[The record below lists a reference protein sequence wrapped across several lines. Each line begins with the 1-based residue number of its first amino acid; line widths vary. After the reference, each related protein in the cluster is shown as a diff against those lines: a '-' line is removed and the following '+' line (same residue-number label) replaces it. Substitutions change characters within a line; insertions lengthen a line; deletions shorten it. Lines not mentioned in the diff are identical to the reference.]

1 MLCFES
7 VVTDAA
13 QRRKGYSR
21 RVLGALAAWAQAS
34 GATMATL
41 QVEAH
46 NTAGR
51 TLYHAIGMTTELH
64 RYHYR
69 RAPGKPANEGSSGT

>member
-7 VVTDAA
+7 VVTDIT
-13 QRRKGYSR
+13 RRRQGFSR
-21 RVLGALAAWAQAS
+21 RVLAALAAWAKTS

-41 QVEAH
+41 QVEAD
-46 NTAGR
+46 NTPAR
-51 TLYHAIGMTTELH
+51 ALYHGIGMTTELH

-69 RAPGKPANEGSSGT
+69 RAPG